1 MPALLS
7 APYSSFTIPGV
18 STTDLRLE
26 TFSHASFYLIDD
38 DNVNV
43 TLTRAGGSDPDTKFQ
58 YTLAR
63 GHLICVRINGDMVGG
78 IEYHSIM
85 DVLMHFAYTV
95 TVAYD
100 KREPAATR
108 DDGVSYRHARYV
120 VITAQRDHRAQVV
133 EDYKL
138 MLECVNHEIQYGE

>member
-7 APYSSFTIPGV
+7 APYSSSTIPGV

-58 YTLAR
+58 YALPR
-63 GHLICVRINGDMVGG
+63 DQLICIKINGDMIGG
-78 IEYHSIM
+78 IEYHGM
-85 DVLMHFAYTV
+85 MNVLMHFTYTV

-100 KREPAATR
+100 KSEPMATR
-108 DDGVSYRHARYV
+108 DDSVPYRHARYV

-133 EDYKL
+133 EDYKVI
-138 MLECVNHEIQYGE
+138 LECVNRKIQYGE